1 MAGRNGVAQITPVT
15 RSRGRIVVLL
25 SGHTRASLPP
35 DLHARRDLVLR
46 NYTSAQDSRTPIES
60 VDVVLHLAD
69 ADSPVSREIAALRE
83 QTNAPIVLGFVGDQ
97 ESLVDDA
104 LDAVLSDVLM
114 LPQPANVIAFALRKA
129 ARGRAGELAKASRVI
144 MVSSTKGG
152 TGKTSLAVNL
162 AVGLA
167 EAHVRTL
174 LLDLDVQ
181 FGDVGIVLGLD
192 RPQRTLHDLAA
203 AAGDLDPEKLRGY
216 VIKHGSGLHVVPAP
230 LRPEEGDEIDSARI
244 ATIIQTARGMYDA
257 IVVDTAP
264 LFDGPMLTALDRSD
278 QVLLVSTP
286 DVPSM
291 KNIRL
296 ALQTLDL
303 LGFPTER
310 IALVANRSGMPGGA
324 SASEIAETIGRSIRY
339 VLPEDSIVPSSINSG
354 VPATIFK
361 PKSPFAIAV
370 KKIVVALMKDEALT
384 PERERKFGLLGIG
397 R

>member
-1 MAGRNGVAQITPVT
+1 
-15 RSRGRIVVLL
+15 VLL
-25 SGHTRASLPP
+25 SGHARANLPAE
-35 DLHARRDLVLR
+35 LESRRDLVLR
-46 NYTSAQDSRTPIES
+46 NYTGAADSRTPIES
-60 VDVVLHLAD
+60 VDVVLHVTH

-83 QTNAPIVLGFVGDQ
+83 QTNAPIVLALVGDR
-97 ESLVDDA
+97 EGLVDEA
-104 LDAVLSDVLM
+104 LEASLADILI

-129 ARGRAGELAKASRVI
+129 ARGRATGQAKTSRVI

-167 EAHVRTL
+167 EARIRTL
-174 LLDLDVQ
+174 LIDLDVQ

-203 AAGDLDPEKLRGY
+203 AAADLDPEKLRGY
-216 VIKHGSGLHVVPAP
+216 VIRHGSGLHVVPAP
-230 LRPEEGDEIDSARI
+230 LRPEEGEAIDAARV
-244 ATIIQTARGMYDA
+244 ATVLQTARGMYDA

-291 KNIRL
+291 KNVRL

-303 LGFPTER
+303 LGFPVDR
-310 IALVANRSGMPGGA
+310 VALVANRSGMPGGA
-324 SASEIAETIGRSIRY
+324 STSEVAETIGRQIRF
-339 VLPEDSIVPSSINSG
+339 VLPEDSAVPSSINSG
-354 VPATIFK
+354 IPAAIFD
-361 PKSPFAIAV
+361 PRSRFASAV
-370 KKIVVALMKDEALT
+370 KEIVGEIMKSESLA
-384 PERERKFGLLGIG
+384 PEPDRDRRFRLLGIG